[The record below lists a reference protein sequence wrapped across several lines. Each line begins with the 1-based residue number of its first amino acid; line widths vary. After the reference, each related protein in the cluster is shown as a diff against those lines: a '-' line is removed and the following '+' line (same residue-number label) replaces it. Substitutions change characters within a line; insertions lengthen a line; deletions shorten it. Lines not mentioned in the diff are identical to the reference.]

1 MTKVVLDSNA
11 LSKLA
16 GVHQPAFV
24 CDESGRAVGYFEP
37 LELPTGKGADGAE
50 PPFSEEQIEQFR
62 QQRRGR
68 ALTDV
73 LADLAELS

>member
-1 MTKVVLDSNA
+1 MTTVVLDSGA

-16 GVHQPAFV
+16 EVHQAALV

-37 LELPTGKGADGAE
+37 LHPPTGKGPDGAE
-50 PPFSEEQIEQFR
+50 PPFSEEQIEQFL

-73 LADLAELS
+73 LADLAQLS